1 MAVNTSFGRLWPHC
15 DAKGHLVTVR
25 APVSGARF
33 PVHAGIAPLVAEGL
47 RRMERGIGGPAYLC
61 DPPQCGA
68 NNCRKI
74 AGTNSPSNHSG
85 ALAFDLNWRQN
96 PFKKGARYTMPEWVW
111 KMWEWLGFY
120 WGGRYHDYMHIEY
133 LKTPAMARARMLE
146 LGLLGG
152 GPQPPPPPPP
162 SGGGAPGFP
171 LPDGYYYGPLDGP
184 RGSISG
190 QHRNDRPE
198 WREGLS
204 RWQSRMKERGWKIG
218 ADGQYGPQTKEV
230 ARQFQ
235 AEKRLGVDGLI
246 GPGTWAAAWTA
257 PVS

>member
-1 MAVNTSFGRLWPHC
+1 
-15 DAKGHLVTVR
+15 
-25 APVSGARF
+25 
-33 PVHAGIAPLVAEGL
+33 
-47 RRMERGIGGPAYLC
+47 MELGIGGPAYLC
-61 DPPQCGA
+61 DPSQCGA

-74 AGTNSPSNHSG
+74 GGTNSPSNHSG
-85 ALAFDLNWRQN
+85 GLAKDINWRQN

-133 LKTPAMARARMLE
+133 LKTPDMARKRMLE

-152 GPQPPPPPPP
+152 AHPPPPPPP
-162 SGGGAPGFP
+162 PPGGDALGFP
-171 LPDGYYYGPLDGP
+171 LPGGYYYGPLDGP
-184 RGSISG
+184 RESISG
-190 QHRNDRPE
+190 LHRNDRPE

-218 ADGQYGPQTKEV
+218 TDGQYGPQTKEV

>member
-15 DAKGHLVTVR
+15 DAKGHLVTVV

-33 PVHAGIAPLVAEGL
+33 PVHSGIAPLVTEGL
-47 RRMERGIGGPAYLC
+47 RRQELGIGGPAYVL
-61 DPPQCGA
+61 DPSQCGA
-68 NNCRKI
+68 YNCRKI

-85 ALAFDLNWRQN
+85 GLAFDQDWRRN
-96 PFKKGARYTMPEWVW
+96 PFKKGAQYAMPVWVW

-120 WGGRYHDYMHIEY
+120 WGGRYHDFMHFEW
-133 LKTPAMARARMLE
+133 LKTPAAARARMLE

-152 GPQPPPPPPP
+152 GRPPEPPRPP
-162 SGGGAPGFP
+162 GGGAPGFP
-171 LPDGYYYGPLDGP
+171 LPRGYFYGPLDGP
-184 RGSISG
+184 KESISG
-190 QHRNDRPE
+190 LHSNDRPE
-198 WREGLS
+198 WREGLR
-204 RWQSRMKERGWKIG
+204 RWQSRMRERGWKIG

-235 AEKRLGVDGLI
+235 VEKRLGVDGLI
-246 GPGTWAAAWTA
+246 GPDTWAAAWTA